1 VWSITSTWMRVE
13 SRSRSKKSPYRNFK
27 NNTLAQSN
35 FTLPSSLQIL
45 PTKRCCFRLHNS
57 KDRGWRRVR
66 TCWKPEMAEHPG
78 AATNALCSSH
88 RVRHR
93 DKWKSMQWVCVTIH
107 DRSVA
112 YILSISFAVGSTV
125 LWSAEIEILENYWV
139 NTEYYYWESV
149 VRWRLHDVGPRRWF
163 WWSHSFCR
171 PAWRNT
177 WQEKNRRS
185 VCDKKNYVSIL

>member
-1 VWSITSTWMRVE
+1 MWSITSTWMRVE

-88 RVRHR
+88 GVRHR
-93 DKWKSMQWVCVTIH
+93 DKWKSMRWVCVTIH

-112 YILSISFAVGSTV
+112 YILSISFAVWLNSTLINRDWDTWELLSQHRV
-125 LWSAEIEILENYWV
+125 LLLRVSCKMAPARCWTTALILMIAFVLSTCMAQHMTRE
-139 NTEYYYWESV
+139 EQE
-149 VRWRLHDVGPRRWF
+149 VGLW
-163 WWSHSFCR
+163 
-171 PAWRNT
+171 
-177 WQEKNRRS
+177 
-185 VCDKKNYVSIL
+185 